1 MSSPDATQ
9 SNLQVPEHDHVWL
22 EAKWRARLRRSLLA
36 WFSKNARD
44 MPWRHDATPYRV
56 WISEVMLQQTQV
68 ATVIP
73 YYERFMKSFPT
84 VSELAAADEQKLL
97 KHWEGL
103 GYYRRARSLHTA
115 AKIIVAQ
122 YDGVFPL
129 DFDQV
134 LALPGIGRYTA
145 GAILSISSGQKQPIL
160 EGNTQRVFSRW
171 ISLRGTPTETPNTRL
186 LWQVAKA
193 MLPRKDPG
201 TFNQAAMEL
210 GALICTPKRPACRQ
224 CPISGVCQA
233 YQSGLEEEI
242 PGKVTRVA
250 YEDRTEFA
258 IVMGQ
263 SASGRGRTRKTTDRR
278 YLIRPL
284 PEGGRWAGLWDF
296 PRTTDSSPP
305 SLKDAAKQLSA
316 ELGVNI
322 KPGIRLTT
330 IRHAVT
336 KFRICLHVHNGEF
349 LDQQQTPGKPWRYV
363 SLAEM
368 ATLPMSVTG
377 RRIVK
382 LLMEDS

>member
-1 MSSPDATQ
+1 
-9 SNLQVPEHDHVWL
+9 
-22 EAKWRARLRRSLLA
+22 
-36 WFSKNARD
+36 
-44 MPWRHDATPYRV
+44 
-56 WISEVMLQQTQV
+56 MLQQTQV

-84 VSELAAADEQKLL
+84 VSALAAADEQELL

-103 GYYRRARSLHTA
+103 GYYRRARSLHAA
-115 AKIIVAQ
+115 AKMIVAQ

-145 GAILSISSGQKQPIL
+145 GAILSISSGQRQPIL

-186 LWQVAKA
+186 LWQVAEA

-210 GALICTPKRPACRQ
+210 GALVCTPKRPACSQ

-258 IVMGQ
+258 LVMVQ
-263 SASGRGRTRKTTDRR
+263 PPTARRQKTTVHR

-296 PRTTDSSPP
+296 PRTTDSSPA
-305 SLKDAAKQLSA
+305 SVKAAAKQLSA
-316 ELGVNI
+316 DVGVNI
-322 KPGIRLTT
+322 EPGIRLTT

-336 KFRICLHVHNGEF
+336 RFRICLHVHNGE
-349 LDQQQTPGKPWRYV
+349 LMDQQQIPGKPWRYV
-363 SLAEM
+363 SLTEM
-368 ATLPMSVTG
+368 ESLPMSVTG

-382 LLMEDS
+382 LLSEDSQRHMRL